1 MRPRV
6 FLLVVLA
13 IALVPVA
20 TASAQAG
27 NRCSDR
33 FAGSVFDTGAA
44 AGPVQVYGSGI
55 TQALLDRYA
64 DDWSELVE
72 LVQEEMGGLDGGVTV
87 CVFAGRL
94 PIDAEALGWPRNLQL
109 RAIAY
114 GQEQLVVVSSWLIGE
129 TPDAGRNG
137 LLHVAEYQVSA
148 GTYPEPFG
156 NEVKGWYRNR
166 VDRTVE
172 NIHNV
177 LVRQNSGLSEPWQPF
192 PWTVGQM
199 VDPLLWN
206 PEIGYGGGG
215 DFANYAAAT
224 AGNVVLSDPLGSDLD
239 ALDEGWRQTLFDESG
254 AIPGGSRGWMVGL
267 FLSMGLLLLG
277 IYLAWSGRHQ
287 KRKIEEKMRDLEWLE
302 QMSREARE
310 REAVRTSVAGGGG
323 RRDARV
329 RRRRSNPAGVDGD
342 DGDGAPTGGTGRS
355 GGDRMTRRTKPGDDV
370 FRHPGFDE
378 DD

>member
-1 MRPRV
+1 MAV
-6 FLLVVLA
+6 
-13 IALVPVA
+13 ALVAP
-20 TASAQAG
+20 ASAQSG
-27 NRCSDR
+27 GRCSQR
-33 FAGSVFDTGAA
+33 FAESVFDTEAA

-55 TQALLDRYA
+55 SQALLDRYA
-64 DDWSELVE
+64 DDWSELVA
-72 LVQEEMGGLDGGVTV
+72 LVQEEMGGLDGGVAV
-87 CVFAGRL
+87 CVFDDRL
-94 PIDAEALGWPRNLQL
+94 PIDAAALGWPRNLQL
-109 RAIAY
+109 RAIAF

-156 NEVKGWYRNR
+156 DEVKGWYRNR

-172 NIHNV
+172 TVHNAF
-177 LVRQNSGLSEPWQPF
+177 VRQNSGLSEPWQPF

-206 PEIGYGGGG
+206 PEVGYGGGG

-224 AGNVVLSDPLGSDLD
+224 GGNVVLSNPRGSDLA
-239 ALDEGWRQTLFDESG
+239 ALDEGWRQSLFDESG

-267 FLSMGLLLLG
+267 SVSLGVLLLG
-277 IYLAWSGRHQ
+277 LYLAWSNRRQ
-287 KRKIEEKMRDLEWLE
+287 KKKIEEKMRDLDWLE

-310 REAVRTSVAGGGG
+310 REAVRTSVAGGGS

-329 RRRRSNPAGVDGD
+329 GRRGSNPAGVDGD
-342 DGDGAPTGGTGRS
+342 DGDGAPTGGTGGS
-355 GGDRMTRRTKPGDDV
+355 GGDRMTRRAEPGDDL